1 MSSQGQSGASGQPQL
16 GRRGTTFNI
25 YTNVT
30 THSDYQGDTKVE
42 VMEEDKE
49 DKKTEDSEV

>member
-1 MSSQGQSGASGQPQL
+1 MSSQGQSGQPQF
-16 GRRGTTFNI
+16 GRRGNTFNI

-42 VMEEDKE
+42 VIEEDKE
-49 DKKTEDSEV
+49 DKKAEDSEV